1 MTSPQLS
8 GGPRMGTLLSAV
20 LLAAAV
26 LTGPASSQTSD
37 AAAVKQI
44 DTECNAIQDA
54 IMALHPIHV
63 AFRSSNWDVL
73 SDADLTVAARTKV
86 SITFADVYKQKQNYA
101 WVHAHSFDS
110 KGDQRATQLCFR
122 QNDGTLERVRQAA
135 TVPDLAAA
143 AARQAYFASDGNLI
157 EKTALFEMND
167 PLIAKT
173 VKALPFYSVL
183 PQ

>member
-1 MTSPQLS
+1 MTSL
-8 GGPRMGTLLSAV
+8 RLSAIPRIGTALSAL
-20 LLAAAV
+20 LLAAAA
-26 LTGPASSQTSD
+26 LTGPALSQTGD
-37 AAAVKQI
+37 AAAIKQI

-54 IMALHPIHV
+54 ILALHPIHV
-63 AFRSSNWDVL
+63 AYRSSHWDVV
-73 SDADLTVAARTKV
+73 SDADFTVAERTKV
-86 SITFADVYKQKQNYA
+86 SITFADVYKQKANYA

-122 QNDGTLERVRQAA
+122 QSDGTLERVRQAT

-143 AARQAYFASDGNLI
+143 SARQAYYSSDGKLI
-157 EKTALFEMND
+157 AKTALFEVND

-173 VKALPFYSVL
+173 IKSLPFFSVL